1 MATGQRSYGMLL
13 VIKTG
18 TKLDTLAD
26 VPGDYEDW
34 ISAGMGWPREAVQVA
49 HVPRGDPLPAP
60 DSVTA
65 AVVTG
70 SGAMVTA
77 AAPWMARSGR
87 WLVAAVEQGLPVL
100 GICFGHQLL
109 AWALGGK
116 VGDNPN
122 GIEVGTVEVSLEAAA
137 AEDPLF
143 SALPKRFPAQV
154 SHTQSVLALPPGAV
168 SLGHSAMEAHQG
180 FCLGPKAW
188 GLQFHPE
195 FDRRIIPRYVDS
207 YRPRLEAA
215 GRPLAPLLEGLR
227 ESPESTRVLAR
238 FAALASGTPDPE
250 GLRSG
255 PGPGGPPP
263 GA

>member
-1 MATGQRSYGMLL
+1 MVKGIRPAGTLL
-13 VIKTG
+13 ILKTG
-18 TKLDTLAD
+18 TKLDTLRD

-34 ISAGMGWPREAVQVA
+34 IAAGMGWPREAMQVA
-49 HVPRGDPLPAP
+49 DVRRGDPLPAP
-60 DSVTA
+60 DSVA
-65 AVVTG
+65 AVAVTG
-70 SGAMVTA
+70 SGAMVTE

-87 WLVAAVEQGLPVL
+87 WLVAAVERGLPVL

-109 AWALGGK
+109 AWALGGR

-122 GIEVGTVEVSLEAAA
+122 GIEVGTVEVSLNVAA

-143 SALPKRFPAQV
+143 SVLPSRFPAQV

-168 SLGHSAMEAHQG
+168 PLGRSAMEAHQG
-180 FCLGPKAW
+180 FRLGPRAW

-195 FDRRIIPRYVDS
+195 FDRRIIPHYVDS

-215 GRPLAPLLEGLR
+215 GRAVAPLLEGLR
-227 ESPESTRVLAR
+227 ETPGSTRVLAR
-238 FAALASGTPDPE
+238 FAALASGMTAPE
-250 GLRSG
+250 GLRTG

>member
-1 MATGQRSYGMLL
+1 MATGQRPCGTLL
-13 VIKTG
+13 VLKTG

-34 ISAGMGWPREAVQVA
+34 IAAGMGWPREAVRVA
-49 HVPRGDPLPAP
+49 DMPRGDPLPAP
-60 DSVTA
+60 EAVA
-65 AVVTG
+65 AVAVTG
-70 SGAMVTA
+70 SGAMITE

-109 AWALGGK
+109 AWSLGGK
-116 VGDNPN
+116 VGNNPN
-122 GIEVGTVEVSLEAAA
+122 GIEVGTVEVSLDEAA

-143 SALPKRFPAQV
+143 SVLPPRFPAQV

-168 SLGHSAMEAHQG
+168 PLGRSAMEAHQG
-180 FCLGPKAW
+180 FRLGPRAW

-195 FDRRIIPRYVDS
+195 FDHRIIPRYVDY

-215 GRPLAPLLEGLR
+215 GRPLAPLLEGLQ

-238 FAALASGTPDPE
+238 FAALASGAPAPE
-250 GLRSG
+250 GLRPD